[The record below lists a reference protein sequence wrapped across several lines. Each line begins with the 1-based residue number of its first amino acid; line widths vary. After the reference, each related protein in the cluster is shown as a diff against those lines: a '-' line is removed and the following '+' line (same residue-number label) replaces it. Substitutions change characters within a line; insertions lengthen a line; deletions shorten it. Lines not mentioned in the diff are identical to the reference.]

1 MVMPLGVASRVRWR
15 KAPRTRQVWVEPRL
29 AEANAWHGPRAG
41 LVGDGPI
48 MRAVAAQSVSDGPK
62 LAATWPRRVAM
73 SLATEQERTAMLVR
87 LKLRVGAG
95 TLLAGAGLAALGE
108 LVAVWN
114 ANPLTR
120 GWFVA
125 MVLIALGTVALL
137 FGVVAYALVSDDVDL
152 VGFGGAGLLA
162 LGGFALILG
171 TVALDLVVV
180 PLLFAMAA
188 TIAGVLN
195 APGSAMQT
203 AVNSVIAGLNAVGS
217 VFGGGSVPS
226 AKIPQADGTQI
237 VSSMLTSLHLPTI
250 AVLTRWGRFF
260 SSGGPLTLGCLVLGY
275 SLLKRAAF
283 PRPTSYLLAG
293 AAGLNLLCQLLALA
307 ALPPAISDPLLALT
321 GVLLFAALAL
331 FAATIL
337 FPREVARLWST
348 GGERLAPL
356 RQSTSRE

>member
-1 MVMPLGVASRVRWR
+1 
-15 KAPRTRQVWVEPRL
+15 
-29 AEANAWHGPRAG
+29 
-41 LVGDGPI
+41 
-48 MRAVAAQSVSDGPK
+48 
-62 LAATWPRRVAM
+62 
-73 SLATEQERTAMLVR
+73 MLLR

-108 LVAVWN
+108 LVATWN
-114 ANPLTR
+114 ANPLAR

-125 MVLIALGTVALL
+125 MVLITLGTVALL
-137 FGVVAYALVSDDVDL
+137 FGVVAYALVSDEVNL
-152 VGFGGAGLLA
+152 VGLGGAGLLA

-171 TVALDLVVV
+171 TVALDVVVV
-180 PLLFAMAA
+180 PLLLAMAA

-203 AVNSVIAGLNAVGS
+203 AVNSVIAGINAVGS

-275 SLLKRAAF
+275 ALLKQGAF
-283 PRPTSYLLAG
+283 PRPTSYLLVG
-293 AAGLNLLCQLLALA
+293 AAGLNLLCQLLALGP
-307 ALPPAISDPLLALT
+307 LPPAVSAPLLAIT
-321 GVLLFAALAL
+321 GMLLFAALAV

-337 FPREVARLWST
+337 SPQAAARLWST
-348 GGERLAPL
+348 GGARLALL
-356 RQSTSRE
+356 RQSTSRQ